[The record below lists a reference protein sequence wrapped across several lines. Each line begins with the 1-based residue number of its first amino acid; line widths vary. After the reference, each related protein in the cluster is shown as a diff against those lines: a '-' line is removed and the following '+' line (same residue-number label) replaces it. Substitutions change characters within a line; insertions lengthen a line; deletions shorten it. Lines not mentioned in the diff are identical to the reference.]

1 MVKYRD
7 QKSKTKFSRYL
18 ALSLCAWLIITMIAC
33 VTVFYYQYKLNFK
46 TSFTQI
52 SSYFTI
58 YQQRELIFLTASIF
72 IALFL
77 LIIYI
82 RIFALKT
89 HILLKLFLVLMSLI
103 LAVLDFLLNHLMLLL
118 KLILALIPS
127 TFIAALS
134 LLSFN
139 IYLILL
145 ELNIPFGQGVFAFK
159 KYLQTFSW
167 DQVIKAITTLPYQLY
182 SLEIPLYGVIYSYLA
197 MFALIILSPLQISFS
212 ANSIWKKFNTVL
224 AFSFVILF
232 SISAYYL
239 VIHFIINDPFLP
251 YEPLFQLL

>member
-18 ALSLCAWLIITMIAC
+18 ALSLCAWLIIAMIAC

-72 IALFL
+72 IVLFL

-82 RIFALKT
+82 RIFALKM
-89 HILLKLFLVLMSLI
+89 HILLKLF
-103 LAVLDFLLNHLMLLL
+103 
-118 KLILALIPS
+118 LALIPS

-145 ELNIPFGQGVFAFK
+145 ELNIPFGQGIFAFK

-167 DQVIKAITTLPYQLY
+167 DQVLQAITTLPYQLY
-182 SLEIPLYGVIYSYLA
+182 SLEIPLYGVIYSYLS

-212 ANSIWKKFNTVL
+212 ADSIWKKFNTVL

>member
-18 ALSLCAWLIITMIAC
+18 ALSLCAWLIIAMIAC
-33 VTVFYYQYKLNFK
+33 TIIFYYQYKLNFK

-82 RIFALKT
+82 RIFALKI
-89 HILLKLFLVLMSLI
+89 HI
-103 LAVLDFLLNHLMLLL
+103 LL

-127 TFIAALS
+127 TFIAALT

-145 ELNIPFGQGVFAFK
+145 ELNIPFGQGIFAFK

-197 MFALIILSPLQISFS
+197 MFALIIFSPLQFSFS
-212 ANSIWKKFNTVL
+212 ANSIWKKCNTVL

>member
-1 MVKYRD
+1 MIGSIINRRAHMVKYRD
-7 QKSKTKFSRYL
+7 QQSKTKFSRYQ
-18 ALSLCAWLIITMIAC
+18 ALSLCAWLIITMIAS
-33 VTVFYYQYKLNFK
+33 VAVFYYQYKLNFK

-58 YQQRELIFLTASIF
+58 YQQRALIFLTASIF

-77 LIIYI
+77 LIIYV
-82 RIFALKT
+82 RIFALKI
-89 HILLKLFLVLMSLI
+89 HILLKLF
-103 LAVLDFLLNHLMLLL
+103 
-118 KLILALIPS
+118 LALIPS

-145 ELNIPFGQGVFAFK
+145 ELNIPFGQGIFTFK

-167 DQVIKAITTLPYQLY
+167 DQVIQAITTLPYQLY

-212 ANSIWKKFNTVL
+212 ANSIWKKFNALL
-224 AFSFVILF
+224 AFSFIILF

-239 VIHFIINDPFLP
+239 VIHFIIDDPFLP

>member
-82 RIFALKT
+82 RIFALKI
-89 HILLKLFLVLMSLI
+89 HILLKLFLVL
-103 LAVLDFLLNHLMLLL
+103 
-118 KLILALIPS
+118 IPS
-127 TFIAALS
+127 TFIAALA

-145 ELNIPFGQGVFAFK
+145 ELNIPFGRGIFAFK

-167 DQVIKAITTLPYQLY
+167 DQVLQAITTLPYQLY

-197 MFALIILSPLQISFS
+197 MFALIIFSPLQISFS